1 MLKYKDGS
9 PMRKV
14 TLGKEASGLLDEALL
29 DIKWEQVE
37 VKSQTRKLKVI
48 WKPIFAEE
56 LITYRFLQKQLRNYE
71 KTRNLIKKLIEI
83 AKNK

>member
-14 TLGKEASGLLDEALL
+14 PLGKEASDLLDEALL
-29 DIKWEQVE
+29 DIELEQVE

-56 LITYRFLQKQLRNYE
+56 LITYKFLQKQLRNYK
-71 KTRNLIKKLIEI
+71 KTRNLIKRLK
-83 AKNK
+83 K